1 MILNVASFS
10 IINALISDYLLYRTK
25 KQTKNK
31 HPPTFVFFSN
41 TTALGISEN
50 YAEFSHINTEN
61 ECFQVLK
68 RQPVTQ
74 YDYNRTG
81 RMQTMCT

>member
-1 MILNVASFS
+1 MNILQH
-10 IINALISDYLLYRTK
+10 L
-25 KQTKNK
+25 
-31 HPPTFVFFSN
+31 FFSN

-68 RQPVTQ
+68 RQSVTQ

-81 RMQTMCT
+81 RMQQCAREITNECCDIKKPTSD